1 MDRAEKAAVPPTAAP
16 TPTAALTAP
25 KFLGPLCSAVALP
38 KAGALDLK
46 TGLDIGLAEGGTK
59 DALQLPASS
68 SSAPFLARACL
79 SDHVNFLVTPGVEE
93 GLAERLWRLPLLL
106 YFCERIPEF
115 LGGRKANWRI
125 STLGRLNSILLCWFF
140 GHV

>member
-1 MDRAEKAAVPPTAAP
+1 VDRAEKAAVAP

-25 KFLGPLCSAVALP
+25 KFLGPLCSAVALA

-68 SSAPFLARACL
+68 SSALFLARACL

-93 GLAERLWRLPLLL
+93 GLAEFVATATASP
-106 YFCERIPEF
+106 F
-115 LGGRKANWRI
+115 LRKDSRVSWGA
-125 STLGRLNSILLCWFF
+125 GRLT
-140 GHV
+140 GE